1 MVTFAFRLGNLY
13 NNDISK
19 VKGSTK
25 MAQREIDVTL
35 TNAGYR
41 FLQGRRTEVGVYY
54 RYYQEGFHVV
64 LAVNQEQG
72 YEMSPEQQQ
81 YMAEWAMGSFYH
93 PQSILLDFPEGFPVY
108 HVEVLTL
115 LIGGSE
121 ERVRELCSVCRNTW
135 GYRPLEHRVLVY
147 ENQPGDFYGLRQ
159 MLEQVNAY
167 PQKSQRQ
174 LPYVTIG
181 LIAINVFVY
190 ILMEILGSTY
200 DSSFILNYGGL
211 YPTLISEEHQ
221 WWRLLTAGFIHFGAE
236 HLINNMV
243 ILYGIGE
250 RLERA
255 VGHMRMLIIYM
266 VALLSGTICSCA
278 MMLLTGD
285 YALSAGAS
293 GAVYGIIGGFL
304 WVLIIHK
311 GRWEDITAKRLI
323 FSVLLMIY
331 YGFSSSG
338 IDNWAHLGGL
348 LGGFVTTA
356 ILYHRKRQKC

>member
-1 MVTFAFRLGNLY
+1 MV
-13 NNDISK
+13 
-19 VKGSTK
+19 
-25 MAQREIDVTL
+25 QRETDVAL
-35 TNAGYR
+35 KNAGYR
-41 FLQGRRTEVGVYY
+41 FLRGRCDEIGIYY
-54 RYYQEGFHVV
+54 HYYQEGFHVV
-64 LAVNQEQG
+64 LAVDQTRG
-72 YEMSPEQQQ
+72 YEMTSEQQQ

-93 PQSILLDFPEGFPVY
+93 PQSILSDFPEGFPVY

-121 ERVRELCSVCRNTW
+121 ERVRRLCSVCRNTW
-135 GYRPLEHRVLVY
+135 GYRPIEHRVLIY
-147 ENQPGDFYGLRQ
+147 ENQPGEFYGLRQ
-159 MLEQVNAY
+159 MLEQTEPLPA
-167 PQKSQRQ
+167 KRQ
-174 LPYVTIG
+174 SRLPYVTIS
-181 LIAINVFVY
+181 LIAANVLVY
-190 ILMEILGSTY
+190 ILMEIFGSTY

-250 RLERA
+250 RLERT
-255 VGHMRMLIIYM
+255 VGHVRMLIIYM
-266 VALLSGTICSCA
+266 AALLGGTTFSCI

-311 GRWEDITAKRLI
+311 GSWEDITAKRLI
-323 FSVLLMIY
+323 FSIFLMLY

-338 IDNWAHLGGL
+338 IDNRAHIGGL
-348 LGGFVTTA
+348 LSGFVTTA